1 MNRRKRRFF
10 CGKKDKTMKQ
20 TKQVIV
26 ILGGMGPQ
34 ASARLV
40 EMLIEMSTKDFGA
53 KNGDDFPE
61 IILDS
66 VPVSD
71 FISKPENIKHALE
84 IFKERIKLLSNLNIS
99 SFAIACN
106 TAHVMFDELRSTTK
120 KEFVSMI
127 DEVVDQ
133 VSKKKIA
140 KVGLLASPL
149 TIKFGLFDNAFQEFN
164 VDVIMPTE
172 REQERLEKI
181 IRRVIGGRIL
191 ESDQLNL
198 ILIADALKR
207 RGAAGIILGC
217 TELPLVFPKKF
228 TIPVFNSLEILA
240 NALLLK
246 FHRGNTIHK

>member
-1 MNRRKRRFF
+1 MNKS
-10 CGKKDKTMKQ
+10 KQ
-20 TKQVIV
+20 IIG

-34 ASARLV
+34 ASAKLV
-40 EMLIEMSTKDFGA
+40 EILVNKSIKDFGA
-53 KNGDDFPE
+53 KNADDFPE
-61 IILDS
+61 IVLDS
-66 VPVSD
+66 VPISD
-71 FISKPENIKHALE
+71 FISKPENIKYALE
-84 IFKERIKLLSNLNIS
+84 ILRERIKLLSNLNIS

-106 TAHVMFDELRSTTK
+106 TAHVMFDELQSTTK
-120 KEFVSMI
+120 KEFISII

-140 KVGLLASPL
+140 KVGLLASPS

-164 VDVIMPTE
+164 IDVIMPTE
-172 REQERLEKI
+172 REQARLEKI
-181 IRRVIGGRIL
+181 IRRVIEGRIL

-217 TELPLVFPKKF
+217 TELPLVFPKRF

>member
-1 MNRRKRRFF
+1 M
-10 CGKKDKTMKQ
+10 KKEK
-20 TKQVIV
+20 VIA

-34 ASARLV
+34 ASAKLV
-40 EMLIEMSTKDFGA
+40 EILINKSIKDFGA

-66 VPVSD
+66 VPISD
-71 FISKPENIKHALE
+71 FISEPESIKHALE
-84 IFKERIKLLSNLNIS
+84 ILKERIKLLSNLNIS

-106 TAHVMFDELRSTTK
+106 TAHVMFDELQSTSK
-120 KEFVSMI
+120 KEFVSII
-127 DEVVDQ
+127 DEIVDK

-140 KVGLLASPL
+140 KVGLLASPS

-164 VDVIMPTE
+164 IDVIIPTE

-181 IRRVIGGRIL
+181 IRRVIRGRIL

-198 ILIADALKR
+198 ILIADSLKR
-207 RGAAGIILGC
+207 RGATGIILGC

-246 FHRGNTIHK
+246 FHEGNTIQR

>member
-1 MNRRKRRFF
+1 M
-10 CGKKDKTMKQ
+10 KKEK
-20 TKQVIV
+20 VIA

-34 ASARLV
+34 ASAKLV
-40 EMLIEMSTKDFGA
+40 EILINKSIKDFGA

-66 VPVSD
+66 VPISD
-71 FISKPENIKHALE
+71 FISKPESIKHALE
-84 IFKERIKLLSNLNIS
+84 ILTERIKLLSKLNIS

-106 TAHVMFDELRSTTK
+106 TAHVMFDELQSTTK
-120 KEFVSMI
+120 KELISLI
-127 DEVVDQ
+127 DEVVNQ

-140 KVGLLASPL
+140 RVGLLASPS
-149 TIKFGLFDNAFQEFN
+149 TIKFGLFDNAFRELN
-164 VDVIMPTE
+164 IDVIKPTE

-207 RGAAGIILGC
+207 RGASGIILGC
-217 TELPLVFPKKF
+217 TELPLVFSKRF

>member
-1 MNRRKRRFF
+1 M
-10 CGKKDKTMKQ
+10 KKAK
-20 TKQVIV
+20 VIA

-34 ASARLV
+34 ASAKLV
-40 EMLIEMSTKDFGA
+40 EILIDKSIKDFGA
-53 KNGDDFPE
+53 KDGDDFPE

-71 FISKPENIKHALE
+71 FISTSENIKHALE
-84 IFKERIKLLSNLNIS
+84 IFMERIKLLSHFNIS

-106 TAHVMFDELRSTTK
+106 TAHVMLDELRSTTK
-120 KEFVSMI
+120 KEFVSII

-140 KVGLLASPL
+140 KIGLLASPS

-164 VDVIMPTE
+164 IKLIMPTKA
-172 REQERLEKI
+172 EQERLEKI
-181 IRRVIGGRIL
+181 IRRVIRGRIL

-198 ILIADALKR
+198 ILIAGALKR

-217 TELPLVFPKKF
+217 TELPLVFPKRF

-240 NALLLK
+240 NALLRK
-246 FHRGNTIHK
+246 CFIA